1 MPVDTAAVTDGLVLS
16 RAGLRVEIARRP
28 FAIDVRR
35 DARRL
40 VRGLGIWCA
49 DGDVGDQFVQFTEGV
64 IAAEALEVAERVAS
78 ATLAEPL
85 ADGAELALRFDS
97 GRRGRL
103 RVTLPTAGT
112 VALELEVDGLPLR
125 HAVGWEARADEHF
138 AGLGARHALR
148 VDHAGR
154 RIQLG
159 ADRAYTGPDCPAD
172 MLAIGG
178 VPQGDYAPAPWFQSS
193 RGYAVHAGG
202 HGNGMRFHFDADGTT
217 VSARARAGPLR
228 LTLLTDPSPA
238 ARLRRH
244 LHASGLPPVLPE
256 WGYGFWKSRDVYGH
270 QSEVEDD
277 FRGCDGHAIPL
288 DALVLDSPWET
299 QYNTWLPNPHQFPD
313 FAGMVHGLRDAGVR
327 TVVWVTPW
335 VNVDSSEGQTPPDPQ
350 SRALHRA
357 PASNYEDGARG
368 GHYVRGADGEPFV
381 ARWWMGTGSP
391 IDFTSPA
398 AETWWRAQAKHAL
411 ALGVE
416 GIKADDGEGYYFP
429 DDVRFAD
436 GSSGANAAWRM
447 GGLYR
452 RSMQRALDEVHPG
465 RGVLFGRSGWTGQQA
480 TGMLWGGDQ
489 VSDFWSLR
497 VLVAAAIS
505 AAASGFSNWSHDV
518 GGYLG
523 HRLVERCPAELLVRW
538 AQLGC
543 FTPLMQA
550 HGRMAQEPWTYD
562 ERTLRIYRAYVL
574 LHEQLVPYIRA
585 AAATA
590 QRTGLPI
597 IRPLHL
603 VDPDDHRAWTIAD
616 AYGFGPALWVAPVL
630 DDGARSREVAL
641 PRGDWIATWSAEHV
655 RGGGEILAPAPRELI
670 PVWVR
675 NGSIVVTYPAAHVA
689 AGLGD
694 TPEHE
699 RPLEATLWGEP
710 PLGHAAV
717 RLADGTRI
725 AWRRGRWSIDRPR
738 AVVFSER

>member
-1 MPVDTAAVTDGLVLS
+1 MPIDSATLTDGLVLS
-16 RAGLRVEIARRP
+16 RARLRVEITRRP

-35 DARRL
+35 DGRRL

-49 DGDVGDQFVQFTEGV
+49 DGAVGDQFIQFTEGV
-64 IAAEALEVAERVAS
+64 IAAETLEVPERVAS

-85 ADGAELALRFDS
+85 ADGAELALHFAG

-103 RVTLPTAGT
+103 RVTLPAEDT
-112 VALELEVDGLPLR
+112 VALELEVDGAPLR
-125 HAVGWEARADEHF
+125 HAAGWDARPDEHF
-138 AGLGARHALR
+138 AGLGARHAMR

-193 RGYAVHAGG
+193 RGYAVHADG
-202 HGNGMRFHFDADGTT
+202 HGNGMRFHFGTDRTT
-217 VSARARAGPLR
+217 VSARASAGPLK
-228 LTLLTDPSPA
+228 LKLLTGRSPA

-244 LHASGLPPVLPE
+244 LHATGLPPLLPE

-277 FRGCDGHAIPL
+277 FHGCAAHGIAL

-299 QYNTWLPNPHQFPD
+299 QYNTWIPNPHQFPD
-313 FAGMVHGLRDAGVR
+313 FTGMVRAFRDGGVR

-335 VNVDSSEGQTPPDPQ
+335 VNLDSSDGQTPPDPQ

-357 PASNYEDGARG
+357 PASNYEHGARA
-368 GHYVRGADGEPFV
+368 GHYVRRADGEPFV

-391 IDFTSPA
+391 IDFTSGA
-398 AETWWRAQAKHAL
+398 AEAWWRTQAKQAL

-416 GIKADDGEGYYFP
+416 GIKADDGEGYYYP
-429 DDVRFAD
+429 DDVHFAD
-436 GSSGANAAWRM
+436 GSTGADAAWRL

-465 RGVLFGRSGWTGQQA
+465 SGVLFGRSGWTGQQA
-480 TGMLWGGDQ
+480 NGMLWGGDQ

-497 VLVAAAIS
+497 MLVAAAIS
-505 AAASGFSNWSHDV
+505 AAATGFSNWSHDV

-523 HRLVERCPAELLVRW
+523 HRLVERCPPELLVRW

-562 ERTLRIYRAYVL
+562 DRTLRIYRAYVL
-574 LHEQLVPYIRA
+574 LHERLVPYIRA

-590 QRTGLPI
+590 QRSGLPI

-603 VDPDDHRAWTIAD
+603 VDPGDDRGWTIAD

-630 DDGARSREVAL
+630 DEGARSREVAL
-641 PRGDWIATWSAEHV
+641 PRGDWIATWSGERV
-655 RGGGEILAPAPRELI
+655 RGGGETLAPAPRELI

-675 NGSIVVTYPAAHVA
+675 SGSIIVTYPAAHVA
-689 AGLGD
+689 GGLGD
-694 TPEHE
+694 TPESE

-717 RLADGTRI
+717 RLADDTRI
-725 AWRRGRWSIDRPR
+725 AWRRGSWSIDRPHS
-738 AVVFSER
+738 VVFTER